1 MAVCRN
7 CGASVGCG
15 CQLKN
20 GLCGK
25 CQGAANNPQ
34 PKK

>member
-1 MAVCRN
+1 MAACGN

-25 CQGAANNPQ
+25 CQSAPPKPQ